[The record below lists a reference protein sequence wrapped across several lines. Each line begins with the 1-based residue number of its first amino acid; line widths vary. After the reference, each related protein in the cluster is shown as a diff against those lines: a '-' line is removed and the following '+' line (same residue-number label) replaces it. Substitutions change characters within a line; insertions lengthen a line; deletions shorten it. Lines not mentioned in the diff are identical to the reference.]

1 MCLCVFCFVVVVVVF
16 VYLFLCREF
25 NILLTIQVI
34 MIIMIIMIIMTCDYK
49 TKFEI
54 TFTWH
59 KQVVSKKFLKWAIL
73 IFMTL

>member
-1 MCLCVFCFVVVVVVF
+1 
-16 VYLFLCREF
+16 
-25 NILLTIQVI
+25 
-34 MIIMIIMIIMTCDYK
+34 MIIMTCDYK